1 MSDIEDIHQAL
12 GELRTAAGA
21 ITETRREFSAAR
33 EKMETRMAEL
43 EAELKS
49 RPTRTEALNLAGMGA
64 EIRGG
69 EAAHFGVEAREHADC
84 FRNFL
89 RNPKSHEARAN
100 LQQYEKRVASG
111 ATDAAGGFII
121 PEIILGP
128 LMKRASDANPFR
140 PLVRVVSV
148 GTRDVNFPLSNG
160 DMTTGWVGENATRT
174 GTDEPTL
181 TNASPTFGTLYS
193 YVEASEELVM
203 DSQFDIGNWF
213 SMEAGDAMGEAEMAA
228 IVDGNGTNKPSGLL
242 RVAPEAGAD
251 GTRTAG
257 AFRYVRSG
265 VADAFNDPDRLI
277 DMIYDLKASYRSRGT
292 WVMNSQVA
300 GVIRKLKDKDDR
312 YLWTDGLVAGQAAT
326 LLGFPVA
333 IAENMP
339 GIEADSFP
347 LLFGDFGRGYILA
360 DLGGLRVTVD
370 DNVTKPGAVRW
381 YIRRRLGGTVFDND
395 AIRAMKIEADPQ

>member
-12 GELRTAAGA
+12 GELRSAAGA
-21 ITETRREFSAAR
+21 IGETRREFGAAR
-33 EKMETRMAEL
+33 EKMENRMAEL

-89 RNPKSHEARAN
+89 RNPRSHEARGQ
-100 LQQYEKRVASG
+100 LQAYEKRVASG

-140 PLVRVVSV
+140 PLVRVVNV

-160 DMTTGWVGENATRT
+160 DMATGWVGENATRT

-181 TNASPTFGTLYS
+181 SNAKPTFGTLYS

-203 DSQFDIGNWF
+203 DSEFDIGNWF

-228 IVDGNGTNKPSGLL
+228 IVDGDGTNKPSGLL

-257 AFRYVRSG
+257 AFKYVRSG
-265 VADAFNDPDRLI
+265 AASVFGSPDRLI
-277 DMIYDLKASYRSRGT
+277 DTIYDLKASYRSRGT
-292 WVMNSQVA
+292 WVMNSVVA
-300 GVIRKLKDKDDR
+300 GEIRKLKDSQNR
-312 YLWTDGLVAGQAAT
+312 FLWTDGLAAGQAAT

-333 IAENMP
+333 ISESMP
-339 GIEADSFP
+339 GIDANTHP
-347 LLFGDFGRGYILA
+347 ILFGDFGRGYILA

-370 DNVTKPGAVRW
+370 DNITAPGKVRW
-381 YIRRRLGGTVFDND
+381 YIRRRIGGTVFDNN
-395 AIRAMKIEADPQ
+395 AIRALKIEADPT